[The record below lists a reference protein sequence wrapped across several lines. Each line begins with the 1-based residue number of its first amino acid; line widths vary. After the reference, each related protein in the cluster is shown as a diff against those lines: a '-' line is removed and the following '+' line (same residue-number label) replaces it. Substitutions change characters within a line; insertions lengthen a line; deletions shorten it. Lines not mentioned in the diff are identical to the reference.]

1 MSYEITMKADLEI
14 ELLHDKMNL
23 LREEEVV
30 TILEILKEQQHWL
43 RQVKEILQGH
53 PLKPEGDTV

>member
-1 MSYEITMKADLEI
+1 MKADLEI